1 MPLEELVIDS
11 AGLEFAPLGIPVRFT
26 RPVRVLQLNGGRRLY
41 FPELDWTSGILPPE
55 PRPSLRCMALT
66 VLSAEILRLFL
77 IAREGFGAD
86 NSTPAEKQ
94 RWLAALK
101 LFDYCLFRAAF
112 NSPIFES
119 GRLVGITRKGIR
131 ILFDSEEEP
140 EFVAYDLFP
149 PGDASAIPRRGA
161 YIGAFVTRGAE
172 GEITRIEK
180 LVKTLI
186 HFPRVPK
193 AASGAS
199 E

>member
-11 AGLEFAPLGIPVRFT
+11 AGLEFAPLGFPVRFT

-55 PRPSLRCMALT
+55 PRPSLRRMALA

-77 IAREGFGAD
+77 IPCDFGVD
-86 NSTPAEKQ
+86 TFTPAEKR
-94 RWLAALK
+94 RWLALLK
-101 LFDYCLFRAAF
+101 IFDYPAFRAAF
-112 NSPIFES
+112 NSPVFES
-119 GRLVGITRKGIR
+119 GRLIGITRKGIR
-131 ILFDSEEEP
+131 ILFDSAEEP

-180 LVKTLI
+180 LAKTLI

-193 AASGAS
+193 AANGAS